1 MADWRIIAVFLCL
14 SLLNLLFCEVR
25 KDEIRLETI
34 NNCSTQDLSSFPV
47 VSSVNTYF
55 VSQKYS
61 EDQLYNSN
69 FSYSCSSNGST
80 RLCVFSDDGL
90 SKCGD
95 IPYNI
100 LQCSSQ
106 GNISVLD
113 CYCITYNE
121 NEKES
126 QAEIGSCIYN
136 CFNVNKTDFSDS
148 VYHMLLK
155 NPSDSNKVICG
166 KEFFRNGTLC
176 GKCKDGYYPLV
187 YSYNLTCVKCPQGR
201 ANWWKFVLSAFL
213 PLTIFYFIVVFFK
226 INITSSHLHG
236 FIFYSQAISLPPMTR
251 IILIGLRHRPNNLKF
266 VKYIGSLYGI
276 WNLDFFRTFDLG
288 ICLGTDTLQ
297 TLSLDIAVGIYP
309 LLLMVLSY
317 VLIDLYDRNFR
328 LLVILWKPFLKF
340 FSLFRRN
347 WEIRT
352 SVIDAF
358 STFFLLSNVKFLSV
372 SFDLLVPV
380 KVYQLSSF
388 NGLNYTWRL
397 YYDATVPH
405 FGETHLPY
413 AILAIMTL
421 FVFVLTP
428 VVLLLLY
435 PFQWFQKLL
444 NVIPFRWYI
453 LHTFMDS
460 FYGCYKNGTEPGT
473 HDCRW
478 FASLFY
484 IVRILMFLIG
494 VFTLN
499 AMYYIMGSMC
509 LVLFATLMIIIR
521 PFKSDLNHY
530 TDINVI
536 FILLLALWYVT
547 VTGIDIVS
555 VRKHEIIWIFYVF
568 TLTFGILPLL
578 YISVIVLY
586 WIFKHR
592 KFGFELIRRMHALR
606 QGYDWWTLE

>member
-1 MADWRIIAVFLCL
+1 MHMADWRIVAYL
-14 SLLNLLFCEVR
+14 SLLDLVFCEVVQN
-25 KDEIRLETI
+25 EIYLETGS
-34 NNCSTQDLSSFPV
+34 NCSIGDLSV
-47 VSSVNTYF
+47 ISSMNM
-55 VSQKYS
+55 SAINQKYFA
-61 EDQLYNSN
+61 DQVHGSN
-69 FSYSCSSNGST
+69 FSYSCSSNDST

-95 IPYNI
+95 IPHDI

-106 GNISVLD
+106 GNISVLN
-113 CYCITYNE
+113 CYCITYNK

-126 QAEIGSCIYN
+126 QAEIGNCMFN
-136 CFNVNKTDFSDS
+136 CFKINKTDFSYS
-148 VYHMLLK
+148 AYHILPK
-155 NPSDSNKVICG
+155 NTSDSNEVICG
-166 KEFFRNGTLC
+166 KEFSRNGTLC

-187 YSYNLTCVKCPQGR
+187 YSFNFTCVECPHGR

-226 INITSSHLHG
+226 LNATSSHLHG
-236 FIFYSQAISLPPMTR
+236 FIYYSQAFSMPALA
-251 IILIGLRHRPNNLKF
+251 RPITLYLKQHSTLLTF
-266 VKYIGSLYGI
+266 WKYVGSLYGI
-276 WNLDFFRTFDLG
+276 WNLDFFRPFNHS

-328 LLVILWKPFLKF
+328 PLVILWKPFVTF

-352 SVIDAF
+352 SVIDAYA
-358 STFFLLSNVKFLSV
+358 TFFLMSNVKFLSV

-380 KVYQLSSF
+380 RVFQLSSLKGF
-388 NGLNYTWRL
+388 HHSWRL
-397 YYDATVPH
+397 FYDATVPY

-413 AILAIMTL
+413 AILAIATL

-444 NVIPFRWYI
+444 NIFPFRWYI

-460 FYGCYKNGTEPGT
+460 FYGCYKNGTEAGT
-473 HDCRW
+473 RDCRW

-484 IVRILMFLIG
+484 IVRILGFLIG
-494 VFTLN
+494 LFTLN
-499 AMYYIMGSMC
+499 SMYYITGSMC
-509 LVLFATLMIIIR
+509 LVLFAILMINIR
-521 PFKSDLNHY
+521 PFKTDFSHY
-530 TDINVI
+530 TDINAVFI
-536 FILLLALWYVT
+536 ILLASWTVT
-547 VTGIDIVS
+547 VTGIDIAS
-555 VRKHEIIWIFYVF
+555 FKSQDMFRIFYIF
-568 TLTFGILPLL
+568 SLTFGILPLL
-578 YISVIVLY
+578 YISVIILY

-592 KFGFELIRRMHALR
+592 KFVFELIQRMCALR
-606 QGYDWWTLE
+606 RGYDW